1 MSELT
6 TEQKLSY
13 IGRYVKLLEES
24 SEEGCLYMDWFLRGM
39 LAAYSADM
47 SISSE
52 DYSRLSLTVEEIV
65 RNKKRKRV
73 NK

>member
-1 MSELT
+1 
-6 TEQKLSY
+6 
-13 IGRYVKLLEES
+13 
-24 SEEGCLYMDWFLRGM
+24 MDWFLRGM